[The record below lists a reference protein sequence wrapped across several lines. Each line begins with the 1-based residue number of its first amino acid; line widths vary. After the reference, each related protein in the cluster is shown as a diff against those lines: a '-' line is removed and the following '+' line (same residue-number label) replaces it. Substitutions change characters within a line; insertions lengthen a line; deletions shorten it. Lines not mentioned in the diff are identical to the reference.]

1 MLVHSVV
8 NDGISQEERQAEYD
22 EAVAQGHLE
31 VNTLGMKQRGEK
43 EMGNRVWEN
52 GW

>member
-1 MLVHSVV
+1 M
-8 NDGISQEERQAEYD
+8 
-22 EAVAQGHLE
+22 AQGHLE
-31 VNTLGMKQRGEK
+31 VDTYTLGMKQRGEK